1 MARSLNPKAGDA
13 AKNKPAPPAPPAVAP
28 NPVLTPASVHSPPS
42 LDRRDMLVAS
52 LSVIFGGVA
61 GVFPVFAGLP
71 VLLSPIFRQK
81 NGGGSGSKFPLLRVG
96 TIDSIPADGT
106 PIAVPVLADK
116 VDAWT
121 REAGQP
127 IGSVFLRRKG
137 EQVECFNAICPHAG
151 CRVAFSAERN
161 LFQCPCHTSA
171 FETDG
176 GRILPSPSP
185 RDMDKLE
192 VDGEKLK
199 TGEVWIAF
207 ANFYPGKEHPEA
219 KS

>member
-1 MARSLNPKAGDA
+1 L
-13 AKNKPAPPAPPAVAP
+13 
-28 NPVLTPASVHSPPS
+28 
-42 LDRRDMLVAS
+42 LVAA
-52 LSVIFGGVA
+52 LAAIFGGVSGA
-61 GVFPVFAGLP
+61 FPVFAGLP
-71 VLLSPIFRQK
+71 VFLSPIWKQK
-81 NGGGSGSKFPLLRVG
+81 EGGSGSKFPLLRVG

-106 PIAVPVLADK
+106 PIAVPVMADK

-121 REAGQP
+121 REANQP

-137 EQVECFNAICPHAG
+137 DRVECFNAICPHAG
-151 CRVAFSAERN
+151 CMVAFSAERN
-161 LFQCPCHTSA
+161 LFQCPCHTSS

-192 VDGEKLK
+192 VDDEKLK
-199 TGEVWIAF
+199 TGEVWVAF
-207 ANFYPGKEHPEA
+207 ANFYPGKEHPEV

>member
-13 AKNKPAPPAPPAVAP
+13 EKKKPVEPAT
-28 NPVLTPASVHSPPS
+28 TPASPAHPPAFSPPS
-42 LDRRDMLVAS
+42 LERRDMLVVT

-61 GVFPVFAGLP
+61 GIFPVFASLP
-71 VLLSPIFRQK
+71 VFFSPIFRQK
-81 NGGGSGSKFPLLRVG
+81 TGGESSGKFPLLRVG

-121 REAGQP
+121 REANQP
-127 IGSVFLRRKG
+127 IGAVFLRRKG
-137 EQVECFNAICPHAG
+137 EQIECFNAICPHAG
-151 CRVAFSAERN
+151 CMVAFSAERN
-161 LFQCPCHTSA
+161 IFQCPCHTSS
-171 FETDG
+171 FQTDG
-176 GRILPSPSP
+176 ERILPSPSP

-192 VDGEKLK
+192 VDHEKLK

-207 ANFYPGKEHPEA
+207 ANFYTGKEHPEV